1 MTTVTPFHSSLFPHL
16 DPPENPG
23 FINSHRGPFTPH
35 TSSPSAS
42 PAKGEGCCPGHREHS
57 RCSLLVIGQSSTFG
71 PVEWPHVPPSQ
82 CPSVSVAFFSA
93 CRSPQ
98 TLGLLR
104 GPAPCPLGPSPACQ
118 PVWCVAS
125 EPGCGCVC
133 PGGVFTLQT
142 LPDLPGATQKWSV
155 PAALSEAKSM
165 VVPKQ

>member
-1 MTTVTPFHSSLFPHL
+1 MTPFHSSLFPHL

-82 CPSVSVAFFSA
+82 CPQCLYGFFLCMSESPDPGPAQGSSSRSVGSISCLSA
-93 CRSPQ
+93 GVVCGLRAWLRLCLPRRGVYSPN
-98 TLGLLR
+98 TSRPAWCHPEVECPGCPLR
-104 GPAPCPLGPSPACQ
+104 GKKHGCP
-118 PVWCVAS
+118 
-125 EPGCGCVC
+125 
-133 PGGVFTLQT
+133 
-142 LPDLPGATQKWSV
+142 
-155 PAALSEAKSM
+155 
-165 VVPKQ
+165 